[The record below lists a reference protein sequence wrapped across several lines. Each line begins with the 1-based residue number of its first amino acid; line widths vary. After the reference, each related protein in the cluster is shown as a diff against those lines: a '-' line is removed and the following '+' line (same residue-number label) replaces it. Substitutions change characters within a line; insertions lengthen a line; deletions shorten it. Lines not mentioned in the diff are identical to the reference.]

1 MSLFNAGL
9 KFKHDGQNQA
19 QHKAGTKKV
28 QGNAIA
34 MSALVQLAQ
43 KQGPG
48 NACQAPGR
56 QNATMDG
63 AELLGAINIT

>member
-1 MSLFNAGL
+1 MNLFNTCL
-9 KFKHDGQNQA
+9 KFKHDGKNQA

-43 KQGPG
+43 
-48 NACQAPGR
+48 N
-56 QNATMDG
+56 
-63 AELLGAINIT
+63 